1 LQLHLMGV
9 NMLGQYCSAKSNVG
23 THPVSRREV
32 LQVGYSSILS
42 VALAPLL
49 AAQARSAPAPDGD
62 ASVVPR
68 AKGVLF
74 IFLTGGPSHIDTFDM
89 KPDAPAEVRGTFE
102 QIATDV
108 PGIFFCEHLP
118 QLARHASKLAIVR
131 TMHCNPSLGAHETG
145 THAMLTGNNELPP
158 GASLYASRHDWPCF
172 AAGVDYVRP
181 STADLPSGVMLPVHM
196 NVSGAP
202 YCGQNAGMLGAPHD
216 PWQLR
221 RDPNDPKYT
230 GDDSLVMPAGL
241 SVERFDSRRALLA
254 DIDRQRAGLES
265 HAAVQQF
272 TTHQRAACDALT
284 AGRLARAFS
293 LDDEPAA
300 LRDRYGRHMFGQ
312 SLLLARRVLQAG
324 VPIVQANMGVAG
336 QWDTHSNN
344 FQGLKQ
350 SLLPPLDRAV
360 AALVADMQSLGMLDD
375 TLVILTGEFGRT
387 PKVGGN
393 VGSPLFS
400 PDGRDHWTK
409 CFTSVFAGC
418 GVRGARTIGT
428 SDKTASFPITKA
440 YSPADMGA
448 TVYRALGVDPA
459 TEFRDQLGRPLRLN
473 AGQPI
478 AAVFSGEEA

>member
-1 LQLHLMGV
+1 MGS
-9 NMLGQYCSAKSNVG
+9 NMLTRNRSAKRNPDN
-23 THPVSRREV
+23 HAVSRREL
-32 LQVGYSSILS
+32 LQVGYSSMLS

-49 AAQARSAPAPDGD
+49 AAQSRSAPAPVEGL
-62 ASVVPR
+62 SSVPR

-89 KPDAPAEVRGTFE
+89 KPEAPAEVRGTF
-102 QIATDV
+102 QPIATDV

-118 QLARHASKLAIVR
+118 QLARHASKLAVVR

-172 AAGVDYVRP
+172 AAGLDHVRP
-181 STADLPSGVMLPVHM
+181 GTADLPSGVMLPVHM

-202 YCGQNAGMLGAPHD
+202 YCGQNAGMLGARHD

-221 RDPNDPKYT
+221 RDPNDAKYT
-230 GDDSLVMPAGL
+230 GDDSLIMPTGL
-241 SVERFDSRRALLA
+241 TVERFDNRRALLA

-265 HAAVQQF
+265 HAAVRQF

-284 AGRLARAFS
+284 AGRLAKAFS

-324 VPIVQANMGVAG
+324 VTIVQANMGFAG

-360 AALVADMQSLGMLDD
+360 TALLDDMQALGMLDD
-375 TLVILTGEFGRT
+375 MLVILTGEFGRT

-393 VGSPLFS
+393 LGTPFFS
-400 PDGRDHWTK
+400 PDGRDHWTQ

-418 GVRGARTIGT
+418 GVHTARTIGT

-459 TEFRDQLGRPLRLN
+459 TEIHDQLGRPLRLN

-478 AAVFSGEEA
+478 AAVFSGEDA